1 VKVIV
6 TIVQTKDGF
15 QYENFKEII
24 IQMPI
29 TRNVILSRTTNRPP
43 KYLPK
48 RSCALE
54 IGFERKRSILPF
66 SRSTGIKL
74 EALKIESSRPM
85 LATGETIP
93 SSIIITIFPDAM
105 FLFEE
110 KKEFRICD
118 SSTNP
123 KITPVIIRAKHE
135 SPKKKIKTF
144 LAKDSLNV

>member
-1 VKVIV
+1 VIV
-6 TIVQTKDGF
+6 TIIQTKDGF

-24 IQMPI
+24 IQIPT
-29 TRNVILSRTTNRPP
+29 TRNAILSSTTSSPP
-43 KYLPK
+43 KYFPK
-48 RSCALE
+48 ISCALE
-54 IGFERKRSILPF
+54 IGFERKRSIFPF
-66 SRSTGIKL
+66 SRSTGMKL

-93 SSIIITIFPDAM
+93 SSIIITILPGAM

-110 KKEFRICD
+110 KKDCRICD

-123 KITPVIIRAKHE
+123 KITPVMIRLTHE
-135 SPKKKIKTF
+135 SPKKKMKTF